1 MLTLHFDDNQMTA
14 QQDILLALLRMVV
27 RRQVGSGVLDEADR
41 EKLMAIAISQAVPVV
56 ALDGLQQYDSV
67 RRDCFSLGAE
77 GTEKNGGARRRM
89 QWVGQVVATERL
101 YAKHEKAMAELA
113 RLYAAKG
120 LRMMVLKG
128 YGLSLD
134 WPVPNHRVVGD
145 LDIYNFGRWREADAL
160 VAQNCGI
167 KVEEAH
173 EHHTVFNYKGV
184 LVENHYDFINTK
196 AHRDA
201 RKIEDRL
208 KLLAEKDCRGIE
220 VLGETI
226 YLPSADF
233 NAIFLMRH
241 MGQHFAGEHLN
252 LRQILDW
259 GFFVRAHHEEVDWED
274 AIGFL
279 KEIGMDVFFHQIN
292 AICVDFL
299 GFAEADFP
307 TIERNA
313 QMEQRILMDVLRPEF
328 DEERPNGGLMSII
341 WFKYKRWWANR
352 WKHQLVY
359 HDSLLSTFATLA
371 WSHLKRFETIKD

>member
-1 MLTLHFDDNQMTA
+1 MLTHHFDDNQMTA
-14 QQDILLALLRMVV
+14 QPGILLALLRMVV
-27 RRQVGSGVLDEADR
+27 RRQGEGCALSEADWVGLM
-41 EKLMAIAISQAVPVV
+41 KLAMAQAVPTLV
-56 ALDGLQQYDSV
+56 LDGLQQCFAGNV
-67 RRDCFSLGAE
+67 DCKHLGKE
-77 GTEKNGGARRRM
+77 IGGQARRM
-89 QWVGQVVATERL
+89 QWVAQMMATERL

-113 RLYAAKG
+113 HLYAVKG

-145 LDIYNFGRWREADAL
+145 LDIYNFGKWREADDL
-160 VAQNCGI
+160 VADQCGI

-184 LVENHYDFINTK
+184 MVENHYDFINTK

-201 RKIEDRL
+201 RKIENRL
-208 KLLAEKDCRGIE
+208 KLLAEKGCRE
-220 VLGETI
+220 VEVEGARI

-259 GFFVRAHHEEVDWED
+259 GFFVRAHHEEVDWSA

-279 KEIGMDVFFHQIN
+279 KEIGIDVFFHQIN

-299 GFAEADFP
+299 GFTEADFP

-328 DEERPNGGLMSII
+328 DEERPNGGLVSVV

-359 HDSLLSTFATLA
+359 HDSLLTTFATLA

>member
-1 MLTLHFDDNQMTA
+1 MTN
-14 QQDILLALLRMVV
+14 DHYHLLALV
-27 RRQVGSGVLDEADR
+27 RSSFSPPPQVLLSYDLDE
-41 EKLMAIAISQAVPVV
+41 LMMMASSQAIQSLI
-56 ALDGLQQYDSV
+56 LDGLQRHFESYSV
-67 RRDCFSLGAE
+67 YRHYRDDTVDGMA
-77 GTEKNGGARRRM
+77 RRM

-101 YAKHEKAMAELA
+101 YAKHEKAMAGLA

-134 WPVPNHRVVGD
+134 WPVPNHRVMGD
-145 LDIYNFGRWREADAL
+145 LDIYNFGKWREADAL

-167 KVEEAH
+167 KVDEGH

-184 LVENHYDFINTK
+184 MVENHYDFINTK

-201 RKIEDRL
+201 RKIENRL

-259 GFFVRAHHEEVDWED
+259 GFFVRAHMRRW
-274 AIGFL
+274 IGAL
-279 KEIGMDVFFHQIN
+279 
-292 AICVDFL
+292 
-299 GFAEADFP
+299 P
-307 TIERNA
+307 
-313 QMEQRILMDVLRPEF
+313 
-328 DEERPNGGLMSII
+328 
-341 WFKYKRWWANR
+341 
-352 WKHQLVY
+352 
-359 HDSLLSTFATLA
+359 LA
-371 WSHLKRFETIKD
+371 F